1 MNKKEMVQLSLMT
14 EVASMYYEKD
24 MTQEEIGNQ
33 LYLSRARISRILKK
47 AHEMGVVEFRINHIL
62 ERNHSFEERL
72 KERFHL
78 KEVQLYNSG
87 QKTEEEV
94 RDVVVKLA
102 AALLKEKIN
111 RKMIV
116 GISWGGTIRRT
127 VEAITDVE
135 EIPIDIVQIMGSAAT
150 TNLMSNSDNIANRLA
165 SKYGGIVYGLNS
177 PLFVPDI
184 YVKNQIMKD
193 KNVAS
198 TLSLATH
205 ADIVLTS
212 IGTLE
217 KVTDSNPWLGYMTK
231 EMFDEIRDQGAI
243 GCLGARFFNKDG
255 KILDNA
261 WNRRCVG
268 IELEDIRK
276 IKEVIVVA
284 TGEVKAE
291 ALLGAIKGG
300 FVDVLISDSSTA
312 EKMVKL
318 S

>member
-1 MNKKEMVQLSLMT
+1 
-14 EVASMYYEKD
+14 
-24 MTQEEIGNQ
+24 
-33 LYLSRARISRILKK
+33 
-47 AHEMGVVEFRINHIL
+47 
-62 ERNHSFEERL
+62 
-72 KERFHL
+72 
-78 KEVQLYNSG
+78 
-87 QKTEEEV
+87 
-94 RDVVVKLA
+94 
-102 AALLKEKIN
+102 
-111 RKMIV
+111 
-116 GISWGGTIRRT
+116 
-127 VEAITDVE
+127 
-135 EIPIDIVQIMGSAAT
+135 
-150 TNLMSNSDNIANRLA
+150 
-165 SKYGGIVYGLNS
+165 
-177 PLFVPDI
+177 
-184 YVKNQIMKD
+184 MKD